1 MSLLLSLL
9 PRRPATDAFPLPA
22 PPCTPPHLQL
32 EALREENRSLRE
44 ASRGGSALGA
54 ARRPPVAAPDAPTS
68 SHLFRLEQELLEV
81 RAELQALSKRLQAT
95 EEKEGTANERARQAE
110 ERSTSLTMELA
121 KSRAEV
127 RAGAILAGRGGG
139 EGAAGG
145 GARWGKLA
153 VGEVLR
159 HYLQITAL
167 LAVCT
172 SVCTYSAM

>member
-1 MSLLLSLL
+1 MQPQLHVFVIVAAA
-9 PRRPATDAFPLPA
+9 PFPATCAFPLPA
-22 PPCTPPHLQL
+22 PPCIPPRAQL

-54 ARRPPVAAPDAPTS
+54 ARRPPGAAPDAPAS

-81 RAELQALSKRLQAT
+81 RAELQALSRRLQAT

-127 RAGAILAGRGGG
+127 RAGATLAGGGG
-139 EGAAGG
+139 EGSSQGG
-145 GARWGKLA
+145 LDM
-153 VGEVLR
+153 GE
-159 HYLQITAL
+159 
-167 LAVCT
+167 
-172 SVCTYSAM
+172 SSSG

>member
-9 PRRPATDAFPLPA
+9 PRRPATNAIPLPA
-22 PPCTPPHLQL
+22 PPCTPPCAQL

-44 ASRGGSALGA
+44 ASRGGSSALGA
-54 ARRPPVAAPDAPTS
+54 ARRPPVAAPDAPAS

-81 RAELQALSKRLQAT
+81 RAELQALSRRLQAT

-127 RAGAILAGRGGG
+127 RAGAILAGKGRRGAARGGLEG
-139 EGAAGG
+139 EN
-145 GARWGKLA
+145 
-153 VGEVLR
+153 
-159 HYLQITAL
+159 
-167 LAVCT
+167 
-172 SVCTYSAM
+172 